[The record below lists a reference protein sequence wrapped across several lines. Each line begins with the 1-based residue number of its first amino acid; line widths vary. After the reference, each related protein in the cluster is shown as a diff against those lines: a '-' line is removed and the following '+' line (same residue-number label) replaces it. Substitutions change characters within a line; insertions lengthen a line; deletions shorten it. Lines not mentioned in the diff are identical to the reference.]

1 MSKEHGRRRAID
13 ICMRSASSHPVR
25 YATRNDL
32 MRELLITL
40 RDKESLKL
48 RALLHDD
55 TVQAVPTPGDELD
68 QARPDEDLEIRVT
81 LLDLSESRLSAI
93 TSALVR
99 LEEGRFGLCEEC
111 DDEIS
116 ITRLNSV
123 PFARSCFDCQKE
135 IEKAS
140 RRQCLR
146 VVSDA
151 RQTSLFDPYQPKV
164 EDFGPA
170 EDSDASMSSSSA
182 VRRRRR

>member
-1 MSKEHGRRRAID
+1 MSKEYVRRRVTD
-13 ICMRSASSHPVR
+13 IGMRSASSPIVR

-32 MRELLITL
+32 MRKLLITL

-55 TVQAVPTPGDELD
+55 TVQAIPAPGDELD
-68 QARPDEDLEIRVT
+68 QARHDEDLEIQVT

-111 DDEIS
+111 HDQIS
-116 ITRLNSV
+116 LIRLHSV
-123 PFARSCFDCQKE
+123 PFARFCFDCQKE

-140 RRQCLR
+140 RRERSR
-146 VVSDA
+146 VASFTG
-151 RQTSLFDPYQPKV
+151 QTSLFDSHQPKV

-170 EDSDASMSSSSA
+170 ADSDASMLSSQA
-182 VRRRRR
+182 RRRRH